1 MYDVWKNLRMYFKAK
16 QINEQYGPIPILL
29 TLSPD
34 LMVKIMEIERERAAY
49 RERRRMEFRDKLR
62 EATEELERFRKRVES

>member
-16 QINEQYGPIPILL
+16 QIYEQYGPIPMFL

-34 LMVKIMEIERERAAY
+34 LMAKIMEIDRRRAAY
-49 RERRRMEFRDKLR
+49 REKRREKIRMEFRK
-62 EATEELERFRKRVES
+62 AAEELERFRKRVES